1 MVNTHTHKGLDGK
14 VSINHVERCQ
24 FLVAQGCTLLRTLDT
39 PSLPLTDL
47 IMKRPSC
54 ASRCMM
60 KRPAKSRA
68 SETKDTYKKQLE
80 AELDKM
86 KEKLIREDMYTDNDV
101 AAITSALSMIEQLPK
116 AEIQIVIR
124 RLELVVEEQLY

>member
-1 MVNTHTHKGLDGK
+1 MT
-14 VSINHVERCQ
+14 
-24 FLVAQGCTLLRTLDT
+24 
-39 PSLPLTDL
+39 
-47 IMKRPSC
+47 
-54 ASRCMM
+54 

-68 SETKDTYKKQLE
+68 SETKNAYKKQLE

-86 KEKLIREDMYTDNDV
+86 KEKLIRGDMYTDGDV

>member
-1 MVNTHTHKGLDGK
+1 
-14 VSINHVERCQ
+14 
-24 FLVAQGCTLLRTLDT
+24 
-39 PSLPLTDL
+39 
-47 IMKRPSC
+47 
-54 ASRCMM
+54 M

-86 KEKLIREDMYTDNDV
+86 GEKLIKEDMYTDRDV
-101 AAITSALSMIEQLPK
+101 APITSALSIIEKLPK

-124 RLELVVEEQLY
+124 RLELIVESQVY

>member
-1 MVNTHTHKGLDGK
+1 
-14 VSINHVERCQ
+14 
-24 FLVAQGCTLLRTLDT
+24 
-39 PSLPLTDL
+39 
-47 IMKRPSC
+47 
-54 ASRCMM
+54 MM

-101 AAITSALSMIEQLPK
+101 AAITSALSMIEQPPK
-116 AEIQIVIR
+116 AEIQIVIK
-124 RLELVVEEQLY
+124 RLELIVESQVY